1 MKRKLAFLLVAAL
14 MFGLVAGC
22 GAPPAEMP
30 TETAEETLPE
40 PEATAEPTLP
50 IPPDGAPNDVTC
62 QGSYTGTLEQDAIV
76 ARAGNGELTN
86 SQLQVWY
93 RTAIANFLSNA
104 PDVAPDFSVP
114 LESQPCEIDGSV
126 NSWQQYFLKLA
137 LENWHTAQAL
147 DTHSREVPLVLEE
160 AFDPP
165 AEYREENMVD
175 IPAMKYLYG
184 ENTHFVPNTMH
195 QAYLDNIP
203 QMLDTLAAEKGY
215 ADGADLAAAAFGTT
229 EAALQ
234 EMVTLYNRSY
244 MYATEMSYDITVT
257 DEEIEAWF
265 SGHEA
270 QYAQQGITRESGYYV
285 DFRQILLIPEADG
298 DLTVEIGADGTVT
311 CEEKLWK
318 ACKYQAEVLLN
329 KWRSGGRPR
338 SEGTFSNLAN
348 KNSQDA
354 GTAADGGAYRR
365 IAQGQM
371 IEALDTW
378 IFDSAR
384 REKDVTI
391 LRTEYGI
398 HILFFSGKTEI
409 WRVHSEEDLVAQKQR
424 ELVLTSRETYP
435 MTVDYSSIILTE
447 AGTGLTLDALLYE
460 DLAHERFPEV
470 PLYLQQD
477 YPDVWYGEYL
487 LRTHGCGITSF
498 AMLSSYMMDDELTP
512 PEMCRLY
519 GRYNT
524 LVGTDV
530 SLYEYEPAEMGY
542 YNYLVYD
549 EDKALEAL
557 KQGYMVISLQ
567 NRGYWTRG
575 GHYIVLEKLNEDGTV
590 QVRDSNVL
598 NYGTLEGHKQD
609 KHTWESITKN
619 NRVMWIFDKKLTRV
633 NACSRCGD
641 CQGVTESLLEESYL
655 CHKCRPALL
664 RREAYL
670 SMFA

>member
-1 MKRKLAFLLVAAL
+1 MKQKLALLLVAAL
-14 MFGLVAGC
+14 MVGLLAGC
-22 GAPPAEMP
+22 GGAPAGET
-30 TETAEETLPE
+30 TETQAETIPET
-40 PEATAEPTLP
+40 TAEPTLP
-50 IPPDGAPNDVTC
+50 IPPDGDPNDVTC
-62 QGSYTGTLEQDAIV
+62 QGSYTGSPDMNAVV
-76 ARAGNGELTN
+76 ATVGNGELTN
-86 SQLQVWY
+86 AQLQAWY
-93 RTAIANFLSNA
+93 RTAIANFRSEEQA
-104 PDVAPDFSVP
+104 AAPDFSVP
-114 LESQPCEIDGSV
+114 LEAQSCEIDESV

-160 AFDPP
+160 VFDPP
-165 AEYREENMVD
+165 AEYREGNMVD
-175 IPAMKYLYG
+175 IPAMKFLYG

-203 QMLDTLAAEKGY
+203 QMLQELALREGY
-215 ADGADLAAAAFGTT
+215 TSGADMTINGFGTT

-234 EMVTLYNRSY
+234 AMVTLFNRSY
-244 MYATEMSYDITVT
+244 MYATELSYDIELT
-257 DEEIEAWF
+257 DEEIEDWF
-265 SGHEA
+265 TQHEA
-270 QYAQQGITRESGYYV
+270 EYAERGITREGGYYV
-285 DFRQILLIPEADG
+285 DFRQILLIPEDYD
-298 DLTVEIGADGTVT
+298 DLTVEVAEDGTVT

-318 ACKYQAEVLLN
+318 ICKNKAETLLN
-329 KWRSGGRPR
+329 KWRGGGRPR
-338 SEGTFSNLAN
+338 SEGTFANLAN
-348 KNSQDA
+348 KNSRDT

-371 IEALDTW
+371 IEPIDEW

-409 WRVHSEEDLVAQKQR
+409 WKAESAEDLTAQKQR
-424 ELVLTSRETYP
+424 EIILTAKETYP
-435 MTVDYSSIILTE
+435 MTVDYSAITLTE
-447 AGTGLTLDALLYE
+447 GGSGLPLDKLLYE

-477 YPDVWYGEYL
+477 YPGVWYGEYL

-512 PEMCRLY
+512 PEMCREF

-524 LVGTDV
+524 RVGTDV
-530 SLYEYEPAEMGY
+530 SLYEYEPPEMGY

-549 EDKALEAL
+549 EEKALEAL

-567 NRGYWTRG
+567 NRGYWTQG

-619 NRVMWIFDKKLTRV
+619 NRVMWVFDKKLTHIPI
-633 NACSRCGD
+633 CSRCGD
-641 CQGVTESLLEESYL
+641 RQNLTESLMNSDYL
-655 CHKCRPALL
+655 CRKCRPALL
-664 RREAYL
+664 RRGVYL
-670 SMFA
+670 SMFE